1 MSSRFW
7 QWNEFGNR
15 SIFDRV
21 TAYKNAHFLGTT
33 LFKKNARASHS
44 VTANKGDYHAN
55 NAARNTQTESF
66 VDGVRNMRVVKDDV
80 ETERDGSQRYSST
93 DQICNRKKNT
103 HSHRWERW
111 TTAWSGFTGG
121 SKNLKRGRGTAGDSV
136 SAPSYF
142 IANTHNE
149 LYAFYAGKTTCWQ
162 KNWDRGRQ
170 PLPIHPSPLNPPLYG
185 LRTVITVLEVIPGG
199 RFHKQ
204 SPDW

>member
-93 DQICNRKKNT
+93 DQICNRKKTPTVTVENGELPHGRVSLADPKIWKGGGGRRET
-103 HSHRWERW
+103 VYQPRRTLSQIHIMNYTRFTREKPL
-111 TTAWSGFTGG
+111 ADKKIGTGG
-121 SKNLKRGRGTAGDSV
+121 GSRS
-136 SAPSYF
+136 PS
-142 IANTHNE
+142 T
-149 LYAFYAGKTTCWQ
+149 L
-162 KNWDRGRQ
+162 
-170 PLPIHPSPLNPPLYG
+170 PL
-185 LRTVITVLEVIPGG
+185 
-199 RFHKQ
+199 
-204 SPDW
+204 